1 MKNLKLFSILAVL
14 LAAISFT
21 SCNSDSDNGQQLPTK
36 EESSAML
43 FKVAGHHSCG
53 ILFPGDGKK
62 ENSTIAKDSIETDFY
77 VSASDSAFTITNF
90 PVSLFSKYIKDE
102 TISKEVAVLTNQNL
116 TGKLLPYDYA
126 TTLFG
131 SYTNNIKYTNAA
143 GKEVQLA
150 LYGGYNSYSLAGYA
164 TNQTTKKQSFM
175 MYLTLGAVYVDGK
188 LQSDVLNTYSSYYGT
203 APYTVYLQY
212 ML

>member
-1 MKNLKLFSILAVL
+1 MKNFKLFSILAVL

-21 SCNSDSDNGQQLPTK
+21 SCNSDSDNGQQLPGQQ
-36 EESSAML
+36 EAQAML
-43 FKVAGHHSCG
+43 LKVAGRHHCG
-53 ILFPGDGKK
+53 ILFPGDGKT

-90 PVSLFSKYIKDE
+90 PVKNFAKYTKNE
-102 TISKEVAVLTNQNL
+102 SISKQVATLPNQDL

-131 SYTNNIKYTNAA
+131 SYTNNITFTDAS
-143 GKEVQLA
+143 GKKVTLA

-175 MYLTLGAVYVDGK
+175 MYLTLGAVYVDNQ
-188 LQSDVLNTYSSYYGT
+188 LQSDALNTVSTVYG
-203 APYTVYLQY
+203 AVPYTVYLQY